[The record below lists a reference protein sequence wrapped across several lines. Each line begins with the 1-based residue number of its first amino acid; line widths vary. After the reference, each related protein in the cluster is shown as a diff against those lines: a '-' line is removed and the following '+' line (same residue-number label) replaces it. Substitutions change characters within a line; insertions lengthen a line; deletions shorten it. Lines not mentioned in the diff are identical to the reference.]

1 MRKLISL
8 LLCGAMIF
16 CLASCGSE
24 AGSTAQDISESAEST
39 DTAGEET
46 VSISEEIITGLE
58 TGTHRS

>member
-1 MRKLISL
+1 
-8 LLCGAMIF
+8 MIF